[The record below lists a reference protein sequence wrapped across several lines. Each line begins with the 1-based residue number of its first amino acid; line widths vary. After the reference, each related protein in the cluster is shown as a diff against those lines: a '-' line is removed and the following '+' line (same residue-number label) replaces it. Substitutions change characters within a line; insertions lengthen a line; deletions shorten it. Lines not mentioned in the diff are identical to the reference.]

1 MDLALVGAAVEVRAR
16 ARAVVAGT
24 KAVVAVVAG
33 AKAVAATAKAG
44 DQRRRSP
51 ATGAAGLQRAVW
63 RGRSVLRS
71 AKQQHSHA
79 PTACKREQRR
89 IKTSSAPRAAFTL
102 QYDCHQCQQH
112 ALKRL
117 PHGARERR
125 IACVWNHA
133 LDETEGKCGFSL
145 WVIQLCTQDGPGKNG
160 MEDGRLAKAQLA
172 AGITDHA
179 TTDPHNSN
187 LQRFTTLLARA

>member
-24 KAVVAVVAG
+24 KAVVAG
-33 AKAVAATAKAG
+33 AKAVAAMAKAG

-71 AKQQHSHA
+71 AKQQQHSHA

-89 IKTSSAPRAAFTL
+89 IKTSSAPGAAFTL
-102 QYDCHQCQQH
+102 QYDFISANNTH
-112 ALKRL
+112 
-117 PHGARERR
+117 
-125 IACVWNHA
+125 
-133 LDETEGKCGFSL
+133 
-145 WVIQLCTQDGPGKNG
+145 
-160 MEDGRLAKAQLA
+160 
-172 AGITDHA
+172 
-179 TTDPHNSN
+179 
-187 LQRFTTLLARA
+187 